1 MRAEILS
8 YSRSRGAFAG
18 ISLSGSTVRPDNDA
32 NERIYGKK
40 VAAKAI
46 VLGGAVQPTADAQ
59 QLLSVLTNH
68 SPKNLSK

>member
-1 MRAEILS
+1 
-8 YSRSRGAFAG
+8 
-18 ISLSGSTVRPDNDA
+18 VRPDNDA

-59 QLLSVLTNH
+59 QLLAVLTKH

>member
-1 MRAEILS
+1 
-8 YSRSRGAFAG
+8 
-18 ISLSGSTVRPDNDA
+18 VRPDNDA

-46 VLGGAVQPTADAQ
+46 VLGGAVQPSADAK
-59 QLLSVLTNH
+59 QLLAVLTKH